1 MTLIQKRRV
10 VAVIAIVVCVSLIA
24 CGWVS
29 DLKLWQKIVNDLCCT
44 LLGVAFLLVGF
55 PERVDAV
62 LSRFRK
68 SEPVTEEV
76 VDDDDTETEEED
88 DSEIETDTEDEAD
101 ADYSDSIEGDDCD
114 VTCDCETTEDK
125 E

>member
-24 CGWVS
+24 CGWFS

-68 SEPVTEEV
+68 SEPVEV
-76 VDDDDTETEEED
+76 EDDTETEEEDED
-88 DSEIETDTEDEAD
+88 DSEIETDTEDEEN
-101 ADYSDSIEGDDCD
+101 ADYSDSCEGDDCD
-114 VTCDCETTEDK
+114 VTCDCETTED
-125 E
+125 EE

>member
-24 CGWVS
+24 CGWFS

-68 SEPVTEEV
+68 SEPVEV
-76 VDDDDTETEEED
+76 EDDYDTEADEED
-88 DSEIETDTEDEAD
+88 DSEIETDTEEDAD
-101 ADYSDSIEGDDCD
+101 ADYSDSCEGDDCD
-114 VTCDCETTEDK
+114 VTCDCETTED
-125 E
+125 EE